1 MVSHVHY
8 LWWSAGWELSVATRS
23 TDPSDGLVTDVVGP
37 WALDKHERLR
47 KYIDA
52 YRSARAMF
60 LPPRGT
66 GGATFIDLFSGPG
79 RSQRDDNGQFID
91 GSPLVAYR
99 AAQQSRTRF
108 SELHFND
115 LDTANIGALRQRVSN
130 LGGAASFYNEAAE
143 TAVDRIAYALDPSG
157 LHFAFLDPYNLDNL
171 PFSIIERL
179 ATLPRM
185 DMLIHVSVF
194 DLQRNLRRY
203 LDDGRVLD
211 AFMPGWRGAVDQN
224 RVDQAVRTDLLQH
237 WLGLIRRLGTSPAE
251 GIELVSATGGQRLY
265 WLVFVSAHELGR
277 KLWSDISNV
286 HSQGRLL

>member
-1 MVSHVHY
+1 
-8 LWWSAGWELSVATRS
+8 VARKS
-23 TDPSDGLVTDVVGP
+23 IDPADGLITDVVGP
-37 WALDKHERLR
+37 WALEKHERLR

-52 YRSARAMF
+52 YRGARAMF
-60 LPPRGT
+60 LPPRGS
-66 GGATFIDLFSGPG
+66 GGAAFIDLFSGPG

-99 AAQQSRTRF
+99 AAQRSRTGF
-108 SELHFND
+108 SDLHFND
-115 LDTANIGALRQRVSN
+115 LDTENINALRQRIGN
-130 LGGAASFYNEAAE
+130 LGAAANFYSTVADV
-143 TAVDRIAYALDPSG
+143 AVDRITYALDPSG
-157 LHFAFLDPYNLDNL
+157 LHFAFLDPYNLENL
-171 PFSIIERL
+171 PFSIIQRL
-179 ATLPRM
+179 AKQPRM

-211 AFMPGWRGAVDQN
+211 AFMPGWRGAIDPN

-277 KLWSDISNV
+277 KLWNDIKNV
-286 HSQGRLL
+286 HVQGRLF